1 MIAIATTVTTSL
13 WIAAMVGLPVAAFYE
28 GR

>member
-1 MIAIATTVTTSL
+1 MFAIATTVTASL

>member
-1 MIAIATTVTTSL
+1 MITIATTVTASL

>member
-1 MIAIATTVTTSL
+1 MFTIATTVTASL